1 MFPST
6 NQTHVYL
13 LGAFRV
19 ELKTQ
24 SIRLPTRKIEALLAY
39 LILHPGI
46 HAREK
51 LASLFWGDSS
61 DTAARGSLRKA
72 LTLLRKHVGN
82 DLIIADRETVQ
93 VNPSFPV
100 WADVN
105 AFETQAQELLTRSSP
120 ELSQFETLCY
130 QGDLLSG
137 FYDDWILPLRE
148 HYRGL
153 YLDVMLRA
161 VEQARAQSE
170 YQLRL
175 SMHKKSWKRMQP
187 TSALINT

>member
-1 MFPST
+1 M
-6 NQTHVYL
+6 
-13 LGAFRV
+13 
-19 ELKTQ
+19 
-24 SIRLPTRKIEALLAY
+24 
-39 LILHPGI
+39 ILHPGA

-72 LTLLRKHVGN
+72 LTLLRKHISN

-100 WADVN
+100 WVDVS
-105 AFETQAQELLTRSSP
+105 AFETQAQELLLDPSP
-120 ELSQFETLCY
+120 DLHRFNEIIY
-130 QGDLLSG
+130 PDDLLSD

-153 YLDVMLRA
+153 FLDVMLRA
-161 VEQARAQSE
+161 VEQSRAQSE
-170 YQLRL
+170 YKLAIKICTEHL
-175 SMHKKSWKRMQP
+175 SS
-187 TSALINT
+187 SI